1 MVFKVFKVFR
11 VFELFKV
18 FKVFRVFRV
27 FELFKVFRV
36 FRCAAVAPRRL
47 DSSPDTPTAAEC
59 LSFVSPAKLSA
70 ALAPACSGK
79 TA

>member
-1 MVFKVFKVFR
+1 MVFKVFR
-11 VFELFKV
+11 
-18 FKVFRVFRV
+18 VFRVFRV

-47 DSSPDTPTAAEC
+47 DASPDTADRGRVP
-59 LSFVSPAKLSA
+59 LVRLPRK
-70 ALAPACSGK
+70 ALRGACSGK